1 MKKAIILLS
10 GGIDSSTTLYLAK
23 SQGYQPTA
31 LIFDY
36 HQRHKKE
43 IESAKKIAK
52 SAPSSYKLVKISF
65 PEGGSSLLDPNL
77 PLRLHPHLPPGA
89 SLPSRGRIEERG
101 REKIPFTYVPARN
114 IIFLSYALS
123 CAETWGSRAIFIGA
137 NQVDYSGYPDC
148 RASFIAAFNRMVKEG
163 TKSKNI
169 KVIAPLMKMNK
180 GEIIKLGMKLGVPYH
195 LTWSCYEGKEKPCL
209 KCDSCKF
216 RLKGFREA
224 GITDPL
230 LFNHRGTENTEKKLP
245 RNHEI

>member
-1 MKKAIILLS
+1 
-10 GGIDSSTTLYLAK
+10 
-23 SQGYQPTA
+23 
-31 LIFDY
+31 
-36 HQRHKKE
+36 
-43 IESAKKIAK
+43 
-52 SAPSSYKLVKISF
+52 
-65 PEGGSSLLDPNL
+65 
-77 PLRLHPHLPPGA
+77 
-89 SLPSRGRIEERG
+89 

-224 GITDPL
+224 GITDHYFL
-230 LFNHRGTENTEKKLP
+230 TTEAQRTQRKNY
-245 RNHEI
+245 HEITKYRRHETKNSNHDIISNFTN

>member
-77 PLRLHPHLPPGA
+77 
-89 SLPSRGRIEERG
+89 SLKSG